1 MKMSGVLRVVGSL
14 KCLLLFQMAVIFNEK
29 GVQDCH
35 PPCVAQSFINHNAV
49 LYKIYVVGDEYIV
62 TERPSL
68 KNFYPSGM
76 SSIYQRIMC
85 CCGIEWLLSLLKSF
99 LCATL
104 SVCSTKHIF

>member
-1 MKMSGVLRVVGSL
+1 VLGSL
-14 KCLLLFQMAVIFNEK
+14 KHLLLFQMAVIFNEK

-68 KNFYPSGM
+68 KNFYPCGM
-76 SSIYQRIMC
+76 SYTIKNGYTILR
-85 CCGIEWLLSLLKSF
+85 LNAF
-99 LCATL
+99 HLCI
-104 SVCSTKHIF
+104 KHFYLQPGQFAQNAAVTNYIF

>member
-1 MKMSGVLRVVGSL
+1 
-14 KCLLLFQMAVIFNEK
+14 MAVIFSEK

-76 SSIYQRIMC
+76 SYTIKKGHTI
-85 CCGIEWLLSLLKSF
+85 LKLNAF
-99 LCATL
+99 H
-104 SVCSTKHIF
+104 VCKKYFYLQPDQFA